1 MAFEIQIEDSVV
13 LPKREAH
20 FGPRESKYPF
30 AQMKEGQGFAIPIKG
45 VEGARNNKG
54 ETLTAA
60 QDAERKSRQKQS
72 AFSAIGKRLG
82 INIKT
87 RYVGT
92 KPGNDADPYLVAKW
106 AQFNGPFLVAQHA
119 GPRAVEEASEE
130 EAAAE
135 AEEAEEAGEEAGE
148 EGQDEAAQTDDDDL
162 GDL

>member
-135 AEEAEEAGEEAGE
+135 AEEAGEEV
-148 EGQDEAAQTDDDDL
+148 QDEAAQADDDDL

>member
-87 RYVGT
+87 RFVSH
-92 KPGNDADPYLVAKW
+92 KPADDADAYLRNKW
-106 AQFNGPFLVAQHA
+106 EQLGGPFLVAQHGGA
-119 GPRAVEEASEE
+119 RAVEEATEE
-130 EAAAE
+130 ESAAE
-135 AEEAEEAGEEAGE
+135 AA
-148 EGQDEAAQTDDDDL
+148 DDSDL
-162 GDL
+162 EL

>member
-30 AQMKEGQGFAIPIKG
+30 AQMKEGQGFAISIKG
-45 VEGARNNKG
+45 VEGAKNNKG

-92 KPGNDADPYLVAKW
+92 KPGNDADPYLVSKW

-135 AEEAEEAGEEAGE
+135 EAEGVED
-148 EGQDEAAQTDDDDL
+148 DEL

>member
-119 GPRAVEEASEE
+119 GPRAVEEATEEE
-130 EAAAE
+130 EAAANAE
-135 AEEAEEAGEEAGE
+135 AEAED
-148 EGQDEAAQTDDDDL
+148 EGADDAAQADDDDL

>member
-1 MAFEIQIEDSVV
+1 MAGFEIQIEDSVV

-30 AQMKEGQGFAIPIKG
+30 AQMKEGQGFAIPIKC

-92 KPGNDADPYLVAKW
+92 KPGADADPYLVAKW

-135 AEEAEEAGEEAGE
+135 AEEANE

>member
-135 AEEAEEAGEEAGE
+135 AEEAEEAEEAGE

>member
-92 KPGNDADPYLVAKW
+92 KPGADADQYLVAKW

-135 AEEAEEAGEEAGE
+135 AEEAGEEV
-148 EGQDEAAQTDDDDL
+148 QDEAAQADDDDL

>member
-135 AEEAEEAGEEAGE
+135 AEEAGE
-148 EGQDEAAQTDDDDL
+148 EGQDEAAQADDDDL

>member
-92 KPGNDADPYLVAKW
+92 KPGADADPYLAAKW

-135 AEEAEEAGEEAGE
+135 AEEAVE
-148 EGQDEAAQTDDDDL
+148 EGQDEAAQADDDDL

>member
-92 KPGNDADPYLVAKW
+92 KPAADADPYLVAKW

-119 GPRAVEEASEE
+119 GPRAVEEATEEE
-130 EAAAE
+130 EAAANAE
-135 AEEAEEAGEEAGE
+135 AED
-148 EGQDEAAQTDDDDL
+148 EGADDAAQADDDDL

>member
-135 AEEAEEAGEEAGE
+135 AEEAGE

>member
-92 KPGNDADPYLVAKW
+92 KPGADADPYLVAKW

-135 AEEAEEAGEEAGE
+135 EAEGAED
-148 EGQDEAAQTDDDDL
+148 EGQDSAAQADDDDL

>member
-30 AQMKEGQGFAIPIKG
+30 AQMKERQGFAIPIKG

-92 KPGNDADPYLVAKW
+92 KPAADADPYLVAKW

-135 AEEAEEAGEEAGE
+135 AEEAGE

>member
-92 KPGNDADPYLVAKW
+92 KPGNDADPYLGAKW

-135 AEEAEEAGEEAGE
+135 AEEAVE
-148 EGQDEAAQTDDDDL
+148 EGQDEAAQADDDDL

>member
-45 VEGARNNKG
+45 VEGAKNNKG

-119 GPRAVEEASEE
+119 GPRAVEEANEE

-135 AEEAEEAGEEAGE
+135 AEEAGE
-148 EGQDEAAQTDDDDL
+148 EGQDDAAQADDDDL

>member
-45 VEGARNNKG
+45 VEGARNKKG

-92 KPGNDADPYLVAKW
+92 KPGNDADPYLVSKW

-135 AEEAEEAGEEAGE
+135 AEEAGEEV
-148 EGQDEAAQTDDDDL
+148 QDEAAQADDDDL

>member
-92 KPGNDADPYLVAKW
+92 KPSADADPYLVAKW

-135 AEEAEEAGEEAGE
+135 AEEAVE
-148 EGQDEAAQTDDDDL
+148 EGQDEAAQADDDDL

>member
-45 VEGARNNKG
+45 VEGAKNNKG

-119 GPRAVEEASEE
+119 GPRGVEEANEE

-135 AEEAEEAGEEAGE
+135 EAEGAED
-148 EGQDEAAQTDDDDL
+148 EGQDSAAQADDDDL

>member
-54 ETLTAA
+54 EILTAA

-106 AQFNGPFLVAQHA
+106 VQFNGPFLVAQHA

-135 AEEAEEAGEEAGE
+135 AEEAVE
-148 EGQDEAAQTDDDDL
+148 EGQDEAAQADDDGL

>member
-135 AEEAEEAGEEAGE
+135 AEE
-148 EGQDEAAQTDDDDL
+148 GQDEAAQADDDDL

>member
-1 MAFEIQIEDSVV
+1 MAFEIQSEDSVV

-106 AQFNGPFLVAQHA
+106 VQFNGPFLVAQHA

-135 AEEAEEAGEEAGE
+135 AEEAVE
-148 EGQDEAAQTDDDDL
+148 EGQDEAAQADDDDL

>member
-92 KPGNDADPYLVAKW
+92 KPGTDADPYLVAKW

-135 AEEAEEAGEEAGE
+135 AEEAGEEV
-148 EGQDEAAQTDDDDL
+148 QDEAAQADDDDL

>member
-106 AQFNGPFLVAQHA
+106 VQFNGPFLVAQHA

-135 AEEAEEAGEEAGE
+135 AEEAVE
-148 EGQDEAAQTDDDDL
+148 EGQDEAAQADDDGL

>member
-106 AQFNGPFLVAQHA
+106 VQFNGPFLVAQHA

-135 AEEAEEAGEEAGE
+135 AEEAGE
-148 EGQDEAAQTDDDDL
+148 EGQDEAAQADDDDL

>member
-45 VEGARNNKG
+45 VEGAKNNKG

-119 GPRAVEEASEE
+119 GPRAVEEANEE

-135 AEEAEEAGEEAGE
+135 EAEGAED
-148 EGQDEAAQTDDDDL
+148 EGQDSAAQADDDDL

>member
-45 VEGARNNKG
+45 VEGAKNNKG

-135 AEEAEEAGEEAGE
+135 AEEAGE

>member
-135 AEEAEEAGEEAGE
+135 AEEAEEAGEE
-148 EGQDEAAQTDDDDL
+148 GQDEAAQTDDDDL

>member
-45 VEGARNNKG
+45 VEGAKNNKG

-135 AEEAEEAGEEAGE
+135 AEEANE

>member
-30 AQMKEGQGFAIPIKG
+30 AQMKEGQGFALPIRG
-45 VEGARNNKG
+45 VEGAKNNKG

-135 AEEAEEAGEEAGE
+135 EAEGAED
-148 EGQDEAAQTDDDDL
+148 EGQDSAAQADDDEL

>member
-135 AEEAEEAGEEAGE
+135 AEEAVE
-148 EGQDEAAQTDDDDL
+148 EGQDEAAQADDDDL

>member
-92 KPGNDADPYLVAKW
+92 KPGADADPYLVAKW

-135 AEEAEEAGEEAGE
+135 AEEAGEEV
-148 EGQDEAAQTDDDDL
+148 QDEAAQADDDDL

>member
-92 KPGNDADPYLVAKW
+92 KPGADADPYLVAKW

-119 GPRAVEEASEE
+119 GPRAVEEANEE

-135 AEEAEEAGEEAGE
+135 EAEGAED
-148 EGQDEAAQTDDDDL
+148 EGQDSAAQADDDDL